1 MRVNTQRRPSQ
12 SASLSTPGIELVI
25 RYVIRAQNPIKSPP
39 PVATLAPQARIVRG
53 FLAGKLSEERMTMGL
68 GVNPVVLKETRK
80 RLGLTQEQLAVEL
93 SVSRVSIIRW
103 EAGTRRIPRMV
114 GLALKQIELEIQA
127 ENETF
132 HSSNKN

>member
-1 MRVNTQRRPSQ
+1 
-12 SASLSTPGIELVI
+12 
-25 RYVIRAQNPIKSPP
+25 
-39 PVATLAPQARIVRG
+39 
-53 FLAGKLSEERMTMGL
+53 MTMGL